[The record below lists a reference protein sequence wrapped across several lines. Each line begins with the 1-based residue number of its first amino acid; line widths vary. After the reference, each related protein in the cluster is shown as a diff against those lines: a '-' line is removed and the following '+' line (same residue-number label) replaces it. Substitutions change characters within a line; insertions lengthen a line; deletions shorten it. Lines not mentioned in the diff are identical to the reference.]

1 MDMTHIL
8 MCMLSCFNH
17 VQPFAC
23 AWTADCCPPSRG
35 FSKQELCSGLAFPP
49 PRDRSHPGTEPTSPA
64 APVPQVDS
72 LPLTH
77 GGSHP
82 FFLKFDHH
90 TDRSSY
96 IQSIYFYSRKFQN
109 TTYPAEYRHQSLY
122 SHLTFIHSNNDY
134 TTSHPNGKQFSHQ
147 AQFN

>member
-1 MDMTHIL
+1 MHAKLLQSRPTLCMRMDCRLLSSIQGIL
-8 MCMLSCFNH
+8 QARALQW
-17 VQPFAC
+17 VGI
-23 AWTADCCPPSRG
+23 PS
-35 FSKQELCSGLAFPP
+35 SKGSLP
-49 PRDRSHPGTEPTSPA
+49 PGTEPTSPA
-64 APVPQVDS
+64 VPVPQVDS

-134 TTSHPNGKQFSHQ
+134 TTSHPNGKQFSPQ